1 MKHPSIRKRLL
12 LACASVSTGLL
23 ILVSIW
29 LYSKVEKS
37 LEHHFDGQLKEKVT
51 LVMAEIEL
59 RKSGVHHKWHEA
71 LVRDEHRMGS
81 ALVQVWDQGTG
92 ESVRSPRLDGR
103 DLERHYGEPGELVF
117 YHTVF
122 SDGTEGRSVGVL
134 SYPVTQDEGDS
145 GSDPLNHPQI
155 VVCSESDNDFHDIL
169 NRTQRAFF
177 LEGGALVIL
186 LGVVIWWVIGRLLR
200 PLEVMAEE
208 LGKRQ
213 ADEIGHPLE
222 IHERIPSE
230 LKGMTETFNDLL
242 QRVEQA
248 RTKDRS
254 FFLNFAH
261 EVRTPVAGFNAVLEQ
276 AVKSRRDPQE
286 YERRIRD
293 ALGIGENLG
302 RLIHRLLDFGRITH
316 SHSLARALPFDF
328 NQLVQESWD
337 IVSKKKNARSL
348 AIQWS
353 LSPENPLLR
362 SDRDLVQIVLLNL
375 IENAVSYGDPDSPIS
390 IVSSSE
396 KGGVGFAIR
405 NAVIGE
411 MPSKAETRQFFEPFY
426 RRDKARS
433 REDGHAGLG
442 LSFCR
447 EIMQVLGGYMQVSR
461 PEGSELEFRVLFPNS
476 NGSEAA
482 QAEAALRREPGL
494 TRISHPRLAESGSD

>member
-1 MKHPSIRKRLL
+1 MRHPSIRKRLL
-12 LACASVSTGLL
+12 VACASVSTVLL
-23 ILVSIW
+23 VLVSIW

-37 LEHHFDGQLKEKVT
+37 LEHHFDGQLEEKVT
-51 LVMAEIEL
+51 LVMTEIEL
-59 RKSGVHHKWHEA
+59 RESGVHHKWHEA
-71 LVRDEHRMGS
+71 LLRDEHRLGS
-81 ALVQVWDQGTG
+81 ALVQVWDQGTD
-92 ESVRSPRLDGR
+92 ESIRSPRLDGR

-122 SDGTEGRSVGVL
+122 PDGTEGRSVGVL
-134 SYPVTQDEGDS
+134 CHPVVAGDAGDS
-145 GSDPLNHPQI
+145 VSDPSNHPQI
-155 VVCSESDNDFHDIL
+155 IVCSESDEDFHDIL

-186 LGVVIWWVIGRLLR
+186 LGLVIWWVIGRLLR
-200 PLEVMAEE
+200 PLEVMSDE

-213 ADEIGHPLE
+213 ADEIGRPLE
-222 IHERIPSE
+222 IHENIPSE

-302 RLIHRLLDFGRITH
+302 RLINRLLDFGRITH

-337 IVSKKKNARSL
+337 IVSKKRNARAL
-348 AIQWS
+348 EIRWD
-353 LSPENPLLR
+353 LDPEAPPLR

-375 IENAVSYGDPDSPIS
+375 MENAVSYSDPDLPIS
-390 IVSSSE
+390 IESSAE
-396 KGGVGFAIR
+396 TDGVGFAIR
-405 NAVIGE
+405 NSVVGE

-426 RRDKARS
+426 RRDKVRS
-433 REDGHAGLG
+433 REGGHAGLG

-447 EIMQVLGGYMQVSR
+447 EIMQTLGGDMQVSR
-461 PEGSELEFRVLFPNS
+461 PEGTELEFHVLFPNS
-476 NGSEAA
+476 
-482 QAEAALRREPGL
+482 
-494 TRISHPRLAESGSD
+494 SGGEDAPAKRSCVTAPAVSPPAP